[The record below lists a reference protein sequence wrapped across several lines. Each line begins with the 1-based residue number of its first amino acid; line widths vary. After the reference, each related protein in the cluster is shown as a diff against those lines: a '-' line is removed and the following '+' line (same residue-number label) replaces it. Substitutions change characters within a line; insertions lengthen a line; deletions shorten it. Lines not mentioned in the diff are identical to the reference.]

1 MDSTTAEDFELTRVI
16 PMTAICKALNAQERS
31 VETYLKRF
39 NIPLTEFSQKNRGLT
54 QENYR
59 LLIERATKREAA

>member
-1 MDSTTAEDFELTRVI
+1 MDSVTTDEMKLTRLI
-16 PMTAICKALNAQERS
+16 PMTALCKALNAQERS

-39 NIPLTEFSQKNRGLT
+39 NIPLTELSQKNRGLT
-54 QENYR
+54 EENYR